1 MAIKLKADLWFP
13 SIVWATLDLGADI
26 AWLKQYS
33 DQLRHA
39 DPEGDSVSNSGGW
52 QSRSVEWPEFQE
64 QSTPWELKKFKTQ
77 LDEAV
82 GVAVNQAG
90 FPQLHLNNMW
100 FNINGHKDHNMLHDH
115 QGSLISGVVY
125 TNVIDPDKMGNIEF
139 HREDSAI
146 HFIPPLDR
154 YNHFTSQK
162 GSYAPKDNLLLLFP
176 SWLKHSVCSNMS
188 KSERYSISFNYG
200 PGQPRPPQLPE

>member
-39 DPEGDSVSNSGGW
+39 DPEGESVSNSGGW

-100 FNINGHKDHNMLHDH
+100 FNINHTGCYNSQHTHPGCPLAGVLWIDFPQNSGEFTFHHHDNHSLAELQVTTWSYEPTAGMMMLFP
-115 QGSLISGVVY
+115 GSLAHHVDENRS
-125 TNVIDPDKMGNIEF
+125 
-139 HREDSAI
+139 RE
-146 HFIPPLDR
+146 P
-154 YNHFTSQK
+154 
-162 GSYAPKDNLLLLFP
+162 
-176 SWLKHSVCSNMS
+176 
-188 KSERYSISFNYG
+188 RYSLAFNLYDKY
-200 PGQPRPPQLPE
+200 